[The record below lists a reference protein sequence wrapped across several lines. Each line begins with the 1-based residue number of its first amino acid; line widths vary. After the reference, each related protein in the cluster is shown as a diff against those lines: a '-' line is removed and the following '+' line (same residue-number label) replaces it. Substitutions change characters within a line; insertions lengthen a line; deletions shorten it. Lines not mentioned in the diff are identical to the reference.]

1 MDNFATWLGAITW
14 PLVSRV
20 LVTLGFGYVTYE
32 GASTAIGGAL
42 TAVKGALG
50 GLGGDVAQLLAL
62 AGFFDFMSITSGGIV
77 SGLAWM
83 AMKRLALQTTGPA
96 SS

>member
-1 MDNFATWLGAITW
+1 MALWLSQITW

-20 LVTLGFGYVTYE
+20 LTALGFGYVTYE
-32 GASTAIGGAL
+32 GASTAVDAALSAAKASVGGIG
-42 TAVKGALG
+42 T
-50 GLGGDVAQLLAL
+50 DVAALLAK
-62 AGFFDFMSITSGGIV
+62 AGFFDFMAITSGGIV

-83 AMKRLALQTTGPA
+83 ALKRMALQTTGPA

>member
-1 MDNFATWLGAITW
+1 MDSFATWLGAITW

-20 LVTLGFGYVTYE
+20 LVALGFGYVTYE
-32 GASTAIGGAL
+32 GAASAIGNAL
-42 TAVKGALG
+42 SAVKGALG

-83 AMKRLALQTTGPA
+83 AMKRFALQTTGP